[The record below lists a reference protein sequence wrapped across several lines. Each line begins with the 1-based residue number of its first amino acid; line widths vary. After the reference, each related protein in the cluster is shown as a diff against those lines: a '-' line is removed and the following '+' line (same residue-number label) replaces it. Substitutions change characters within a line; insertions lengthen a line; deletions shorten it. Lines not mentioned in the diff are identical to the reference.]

1 MSGRVESSRMKFGE
15 VAVICPNPKRSAARL
30 FRERRDA
37 RLLSLNVE
45 SAALPERLGIVA
57 IDLLTIREGKALA
70 IYSAMKRSNDR
81 ERSKKYFS
89 LNPVFHRRDGAPR
102 FPISLDPVRHPGRML
117 LLQKVRPVVMSEANT
132 G

>member
-1 MSGRVESSRMKFGE
+1 MTYPHPHGSPTG
-15 VAVICPNPKRSAARL
+15 AVL
-30 FRERRDA
+30 RERRDV

-70 IYSAMKRSNDR
+70 IYPAMKRSNDR

-89 LNPVFHRRDGAPR
+89 LIAVLHRRDRAR
-102 FPISLDPVRHPGRML
+102 FL
-117 LLQKVRPVVMSEANT
+117 LEL
-132 G
+132 GFG